1 MGWQEVD
8 DFCERLK
15 SLNPVPNVLDVG
27 CGSGRL
33 LEQLERH
40 FQDFRYVGADSSR
53 ILANVA
59 AKDYPDRIFAVADM
73 RSVSESPEVRAS
85 APFDAVF
92 AVASF
97 HHLLTVP
104 DRKKALKEFASVL
117 APHGIL
123 MMTNWNLLSASNL
136 AKYGKYR
143 DADGVFHIPFSGKP
157 RSYFAFEESSLN
169 AELETA

>member
-8 DFCERLK
+8 IFCERLK
-15 SLNPVPNVLDVG
+15 GHNSTPSVLDVG

-40 FQDFRYVGADSSR
+40 FESFRYVGTDSSR
-53 ILANVA
+53 VLANVA
-59 AKDYPDRIFAVADM
+59 AKDHPGRIFAVADM
-73 RSVSESPEVRAS
+73 RSVSELPEVRAS

-97 HHLLTVP
+97 HHLLTASG
-104 DRKKALKEFASVL
+104 RRKALNEFASVL
-117 APHGIL
+117 DSQGIL
-123 MMTNWNLLSASNL
+123 MMTNWNLLSTSNL

-157 RSYFAFEESSLN
+157 RSYYAFDEPLLN
-169 AELETA
+169 AELEAA